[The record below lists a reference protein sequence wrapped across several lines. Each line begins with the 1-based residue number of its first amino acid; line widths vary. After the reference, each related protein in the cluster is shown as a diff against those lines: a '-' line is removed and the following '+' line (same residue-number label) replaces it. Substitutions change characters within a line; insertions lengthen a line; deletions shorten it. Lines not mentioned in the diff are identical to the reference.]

1 MAFPEIWSEFALLG
15 ERLDPPLVTRRLA
28 LTPSRAFRAG
38 DPIVREKG
46 KRRTNGWVL
55 SIGPERSFAV
65 HEQVERLIAQLKPKT
80 AEIVGLREELGV
92 ELRIYCIVYVADQTP
107 NIWFKPD
114 VVAWA
119 SQVGAS
125 IDVDLY
131 VGDEASLRPPMG
143 PSASAPN

>member
-1 MAFPEIWSEFALLG
+1 MVLPEIYSEFAFLG

-38 DPIVREKG
+38 DPIVHEKG

-55 SIGPERSFAV
+55 SIGPERSFAAD
-65 HEQVERLIAQLKPKT
+65 EQVERLVTQLKPKT
-80 AEIVGLREELGV
+80 AEIVSLREELGV
-92 ELRIYCIVYVADQTP
+92 ELRIYCIAYVADQAP

-119 SQVGAS
+119 SQIGAS

-131 VGDEASLRPPMG
+131 VGDEASLRPPLG
-143 PSASAPN
+143 PWASPAH

>member
-1 MAFPEIWSEFALLG
+1 MAFPEIWCEFAVLG

-38 DPIVREKG
+38 DPIVRENG

-55 SIGPERSFAV
+55 SIGPERSLAAD
-65 HEQVERLIAQLKPKT
+65 EQVERLIAQLKPKT

-92 ELRIYCIVYVADQTP
+92 ELRINCIVYVADQTP

-131 VGDEASLRPPMG
+131 VGDEASLRPSER
-143 PSASAPN
+143 PS

>member
-1 MAFPEIWSEFALLG
+1 MAFPEIWCEFAVLG

-28 LTPSRAFRAG
+28 LTPSHAFRAG
-38 DPIVREKG
+38 DPIVRENG

-55 SIGPERSFAV
+55 SIGPERSLAAD
-65 HEQVERLIAQLKPKT
+65 EQVERLIAQLKPKT

-131 VGDEASLRPPMG
+131 VGDEASLRPTER
-143 PSASAPN
+143 PS

>member
-1 MAFPEIWSEFALLG
+1 LAFPEIWSEFALLG

-28 LTPSRAFRAG
+28 LTPSRAFRAD
-38 DPIVREKG
+38 DPIVAEKG

-65 HEQVERLIAQLKPKT
+65 DEQVERLIAQLKPKT

-92 ELRIYCIVYVADQTP
+92 QLRIYCVVYMADQTP

-119 SQVGAS
+119 SQIGAS

-131 VGDEASLRPPMG
+131 IANEAVLRPPVRF
-143 PSASAPN
+143 SDSAPN